1 MSSEVNIKFAK
12 RLKALRLE
20 KQLSQE
26 EFASLCKI
34 DRTYI
39 GRLERLE
46 RKPSLEI
53 IQKIADGLG
62 IELTELLKF

>member
-20 KQLSQE
+20 RTLSQE
-26 EFASLCKI
+26 ELASLCGI

-46 RKPSLEI
+46 RNPSLEI
-53 IQKIADGLG
+53 LQKIADGLG

>member
-1 MSSEVNIKFAK
+1 MSSEVNIKFA
-12 RLKALRLE
+12 E
-20 KQLSQE
+20 KIKKIREELGLSQE
-26 EFASLCKI
+26 DLALLCNI

-53 IQKIADGLG
+53 AQKIADGLK
-62 IELTELLKF
+62 IELTELLTF

>member
-12 RLKALRLE
+12 RLKSLRLE
-20 KQLSQE
+20 RHLSQE
-26 EFASLCKI
+26 EFASLCGI

>member
-20 KQLSQE
+20 RTLSQE
-26 EFASLCKI
+26 ELASHCGI

-46 RKPSLEI
+46 RNPSLEI
-53 IQKIADGLG
+53 LQKIADGLG

>member
-1 MSSEVNIKFAK
+1 MSSEVNTKFAK

-20 KQLSQE
+20 KNLSQE
-26 EFASLCKI
+26 ELASLCGI

-46 RKPSLEI
+46 RKPSLKI
-53 IQKIADGLG
+53 IQKIADGFG
-62 IELTELLKF
+62 IELTELLK

>member
-20 KQLSQE
+20 RSFSQE
-26 EFASLCKI
+26 ELASLCGI

-46 RKPSLEI
+46 RNPSLEI
-53 IQKIADGLG
+53 LQKIADGLG